1 MEEDELQRRNEKW
14 KEFRRFTIEKRT
26 KLRKN
31 ETQLEKKKKKRNQ
44 M

>member
-1 MEEDELQRRNEKW
+1 MNCKEGMKNGKDSEE
-14 KEFRRFTIEKRT
+14 FTIEKRT